1 MPNLAFTAL
10 AKVDLQANP
19 AFDGTEAETIRTA
32 YKLNVMRP
40 HGTPLVRQVQLL
52 MQMGLK
58 QKDSPR
64 ISYFGEMLVLAEVH
78 FQQSEQI
85 SDDYLDERAAWVGAP
100 ILTGM
105 VRSHV
110 QIITALGPYQG
121 VLLSPVLTSRLV
133 ANASVYEKEGA
144 EPRPLKQPI
153 NQVIEQERPRL
164 RSRIAAAI
172 SIEEPSGASGALPK
186 AETKAIAPKAKP
198 RSGTNTRKKKS

>member
-1 MPNLAFTAL
+1 MPNLVLTAL
-10 AKVDLQANP
+10 AKVDLQANH

-40 HGTPLVRQVQLL
+40 QGTPLVRQVQLL
-52 MQMGLK
+52 MQMGLN

-78 FQQSEQI
+78 FEQAEQS

-110 QIITALGPYQG
+110 QIITALGPFQG
-121 VLLSPVLTSRLV
+121 VLLSPVLTSKLV
-133 ANASVYEKEGA
+133 ANASVYEKDGA
-144 EPRPLKQPI
+144 EPRPLKQSV
-153 NQVIEQERPRL
+153 NQVIERERPRL
-164 RSRIAAAI
+164 RSKFAAAI
-172 SIEEPSGASGALPK
+172 RSEGSSRVVGAPPNAV
-186 AETKAIAPKAKP
+186 TKAIAPKVKP